1 MKIFVQDAFFC
12 EIRNENNNPTISKQ
26 RINTMMKKFVTLC
39 LAIACMAT
47 ATAANPVIKNLG
59 EGKYSLEVGDISM
72 TINGEGGGKILSYKY
87 KYTEVISQSTFPESF
102 GSTFWTSP
110 QKEWNW
116 PPVQEF
122 DKQPYTVEEKGSS
135 LVMTSNV
142 SARLKYR
149 IRKEFSVDAKKNAIV
164 VTYSIINESGETR
177 KVAPWEITRV
187 PNNGMIFFDA
197 PTDQITPADLMPFK
211 SELGISWYQTDEAN
225 QNRKINADGK
235 GWLAYIN
242 NGLLMVKKFQDL
254 NASEPAPDEAEIQ
267 VYVNRGKS
275 YIELESQGAYTEL
288 KAGESLNWTVEW
300 YLTPYTGPAI
310 PSKALL
316 KKVNKMVK

>member
-1 MKIFVQDAFFC
+1 
-12 EIRNENNNPTISKQ
+12 
-26 RINTMMKKFVTLC
+26 MKKLVTLLVTMVC
-39 LAIACMAT
+39 LVSAS
-47 ATAANPVIKNLG
+47 AANPVIKNLG
-59 EGKYSLEVGDISM
+59 DSKYSIEVGDLFM
-72 TINGEGGGKILSYKY
+72 TINGGGGGKILSFKY
-87 KYTEVISQSTFPESF
+87 KDVEVISQSTFPESF

-122 DKQPYTVEEKGSS
+122 DKQPYTVEEKGNS

-142 SARLKYR
+142 SARLKYK
-149 IRKEFSVDAKKNAIV
+149 IRKEFSVDAKSNAIV

-187 PNNGMIFFDA
+187 PNEGLIFFDA

-211 SELGISWYQTDEAN
+211 SEFGISWYQTDEAN

-235 GWLAYIN
+235 GWLAYLN

-254 NASEPAPDEAEIQ
+254 NASQPAPEEAEIQ

-288 KAGESLNWTVEW
+288 KAGESLDWTVKW
-300 YLTPYTGPAI
+300 FLTPYEGAA

-316 KKVNKMVK
+316 KKVKKLVK

>member
-1 MKIFVQDAFFC
+1 MSKIRFFA
-12 EIRNENNNPTISKQ
+12 IFATRITIHLFPNKELN
-26 RINTMMKKFVTLC
+26 RFMKKLTTLWV
-39 LAIACMAT
+39 AIACMT
-47 ATAANPVIKNLG
+47 SATAAEPVIKNLG
-59 EGKYSLEVGDISM
+59 GAKYSIEAGDISM
-72 TINGEGGGKILSYKY
+72 TINGAGGGKILSYQY
-87 KYTEVISQSTFPESF
+87 KGTEVISQSTFPESF

-116 PPVQEF
+116 PPVQDF
-122 DKQPYTVEEKGSS
+122 DKQPYTVEEKGTS

-149 IRKEFSVDAKKNAIV
+149 IRKEFSVDTRSNAIV
-164 VTYSIINESGETR
+164 VAYSIINESGETR

-187 PNNGMIFFDA
+187 PNDGIIFFDA
-197 PTDQITPADLMPFK
+197 PTGQITPANLMPFQ
-211 SELGISWYQTDEAN
+211 SAFDASWYQTDEAN

-235 GWLAYIN
+235 GWLAYLN

-254 NASEPAPDEAEIQ
+254 DASQPAPDEAEIQ

-288 KAGESLNWTVEW
+288 KAGESLTWTVKW
-300 YLTPYTGPAI
+300 YLTPYTGEA
-310 PSKALL
+310 PSNALL
-316 KKVNKMVK
+316 KKVRKMVK

>member
-1 MKIFVQDAFFC
+1 MK
-12 EIRNENNNPTISKQ
+12 RL
-26 RINTMMKKFVTLC
+26 VTLLATVVC
-39 LAIACMAT
+39 LTT
-47 ATAANPVIKNLG
+47 ASAANPVIKNLG
-59 EGKYSLEVGDISM
+59 ESKYVIETGDLSL
-72 TINGEGGGKILSYKY
+72 TINGAGGGKILSFKY
-87 KYTEVISQSTFPESF
+87 KDTEVISQSTFPESF

-122 DKQPYTVEEKGSS
+122 DKQPYTVEEKGNS

-149 IRKEFSVDAKKNAIV
+149 IRKEFSVDAKSNAFV

-187 PNNGMIFFDA
+187 PNEGLIFFDA
-197 PTDQITPADLMPFK
+197 PADQITPANLMPFK
-211 SELGISWYQTDEAN
+211 SEFGISWYQTDEAN

-235 GWLAYIN
+235 GWLAYLN

-254 NASEPAPDEAEIQ
+254 NTSQPAPEEAEIQ

-288 KAGESLNWTVEW
+288 KAGESLNWTVKW
-300 YLTPYTGPAI
+300 YLTPYEGAA

-316 KKVNKMVK
+316 KKVKKLIK